1 MDRDGLWALFE
12 KTGNIGAYMLYQ
24 QGDLDGAVKNR
35 EEATHADQ
43 NRRPDHPGSEC
54 R

>member
-1 MDRDGLWALFE
+1 MDRDGLWTLFE
-12 KTGNIGAYMLYQ
+12 KTGNIGAYMLYYKENA
-24 QGDLDGAVKNR
+24 GLAVNSR
-35 EEATHADQ
+35 EETAHADQ